1 MEFSLVE
8 SVPCRWPDACLF
20 QGSRDG
26 SSGQAGGGFQMTKS
40 VTYGTVGS
48 REAGLEGPVKAGK
61 GLGQDRDNDL
71 MRPNLA
77 TVLDPNRR
85 SADAGEFEA
94 ALRRRIVGQ
103 DQAVEKVAE
112 IYQMFLAGLNAPGR
126 PVGNLLFLGPT
137 GSGKTR
143 VVEAMAEA
151 LFGDAHACIKIDCAE
166 FQHSHE
172 IAKLIGSP
180 PGYLGHRETHP
191 LLTQEALNQWFTEKL
206 KLSILLFDEIE
217 KASDSLWQL
226 LLGILDKATLTLGDN
241 RRVDLSQCII
251 ILTSNLGA
259 SEMTNLIDGGLGFAP
274 KVVEVDNN
282 FDDKIQRTAVEAARR
297 KFTPEFMNRID
308 KTVVFKTL
316 RDEHLAQILEIE
328 LGMVQ
333 QRVLMAAGANQFVFN
348 CTPQVKSFLL
358 AEGTD
363 PKYGARHLK
372 RAIERHLVF
381 PLANLVA
388 TGQVK
393 LGDFLRIDLSPE
405 SQLTFVKEA
414 EGAMVPM
421 LMERYGAAAGMPPM
435 AARTARTIGRREFGA
450 TPTADTK

>member
-1 MEFSLVE
+1 M
-8 SVPCRWPDACLF
+8 
-20 QGSRDG
+20 
-26 SSGQAGGGFQMTKS
+26 K
-40 VTYGTVGS
+40 TV
-48 REAGLEGPVKAGK
+48 V
-61 GLGQDRDNDL
+61 NT
-71 MRPNLA
+71 M
-77 TVLDPNRR
+77 LDPTRR
-85 SADAGEFEA
+85 SNDAREFES

-103 DQAVEKVAE
+103 DQAVEKVVE
-112 IYQMFLAGLNAPGR
+112 IYQMFLAGLNPPGR

-151 LFGDAHACIKIDCAE
+151 LFGDARACIKIDCAE

-191 LLTQEALNQWFTEKL
+191 LLTQEALNQWHTETL

-251 ILTSNLGA
+251 IMTSNLGA
-259 SEMTNLIDGGLGFAP
+259 NEMSNMVDGGLGFVQKP
-274 KVVEVDNN
+274 TQVDTA
-282 FDDKIQRTAVEAARR
+282 FDDKIKRSAVDAARR
-297 KFTPEFMNRID
+297 KFSPEFMNRID
-308 KTVVFKTL
+308 KSVVFRTL
-316 RDEHLAQILEIE
+316 RSEHLQQILEIE

-333 QRVLMAAGANQFVFN
+333 QRILMASAANQFVFS
-348 CTPQVKSFLL
+348 CTAKVKSFLL
-358 AEGTD
+358 HEGTD

-372 RAIERHLVF
+372 RAIERHIVF
-381 PLANLVA
+381 QLANLVA

-393 LGDFLRIDLSPE
+393 LGDFIRIDMSPE
-405 SQLTFVKEA
+405 GKLMFIKEA
-414 EGAMVPM
+414 ENAMVPM
-421 LMERYGAAAGMPPM
+421 LLERQGAAAGALPM
-435 AARTARTIGRREFGA
+435 ARPARTVARREFGA
-450 TPTADTK
+450 TGTLDGK

>member
-1 MEFSLVE
+1 M
-8 SVPCRWPDACLF
+8 RT
-20 QGSRDG
+20 
-26 SSGQAGGGFQMTKS
+26 GFNT
-40 VTYGTVGS
+40 
-48 REAGLEGPVKAGK
+48 A
-61 GLGQDRDNDL
+61 
-71 MRPNLA
+71 
-77 TVLDPNRR
+77 LDPTRR
-85 SADAGEFEA
+85 STDAREFEN

-103 DQAVEKVAE
+103 DPAVQKVVE
-112 IYQMFLAGLNAPGR
+112 IYQMFLAGLNPPGR

-143 VVEAMAEA
+143 VVEALAES
-151 LFGDAHACIKIDCAE
+151 LFGDARACIKIDCAE

-191 LLTQEALNQWFTEKL
+191 LLTQEALNQWHTDKL

-217 KASDSLWQL
+217 KASDALWQL

-251 ILTSNLGA
+251 IMTSNLGA
-259 SEMTNLIDGGLGFAP
+259 GEMTNVVDGGLGFAP
-274 KVVEVDNN
+274 KVVEVNGS

-316 RDEHLAQILEIE
+316 RDEHLEQILEIE

-333 QRVLMAAGANQFVFN
+333 QRVLMAAGTNQFVFN
-348 CTPQVKSFLL
+348 CTSKVKEYLL
-358 AEGTD
+358 KEGTD
-363 PKYGARHLK
+363 PRYGARHLK
-372 RAIERHLVF
+372 RAIERNLVF

-393 LGDFLRIDLSPE
+393 LGDFVRVDMASEHKMI
-405 SQLTFVKEA
+405 FVKEA
-414 EGAMVPM
+414 ENAMAPV
-421 LMERYGAAAGMPPM
+421 LLERYGAVSANQPSARGARAAANSRRDVG
-435 AARTARTIGRREFGA
+435 ARSPGVAESREFYG
-450 TPTADTK
+450 PTSFVFQVDRIARVVTHRRLKFPGILSGILETRVFTLDE

>member
-1 MEFSLVE
+1 
-8 SVPCRWPDACLF
+8 
-20 QGSRDG
+20 
-26 SSGQAGGGFQMTKS
+26 
-40 VTYGTVGS
+40 
-48 REAGLEGPVKAGK
+48 
-61 GLGQDRDNDL
+61 
-71 MRPNLA
+71 MRTNLA

-85 SADAGEFEA
+85 SNDAREFET
-94 ALRRRIVGQ
+94 ALRRKIVGQ
-103 DQAVEKVAE
+103 DQAVEKVVE
-112 IYQMFLAGLNAPGR
+112 IYQMFLAGLNPPGR

-143 VVEAMAEA
+143 VVEAMSEA
-151 LFGDAHACIKIDCAE
+151 LFGDPRACIKIDCAE

-191 LLTQEALNQWFTEKL
+191 LLTQEALNQWHSDKL

-217 KASDSLWQL
+217 KASDALWQL

-251 ILTSNLGA
+251 IMTSNLGA
-259 SEMTNLIDGGLGFAP
+259 GEMTGLVDGGMGFAT
-274 KVVEVDNN
+274 KIAAVDSKL
-282 FDDKIQRTAVEAARR
+282 DEKISRTAVEAARR

-308 KTVVFKTL
+308 KVVVFKTL
-316 RDEHLAQILEIE
+316 RPEHLSQILEIE

-333 QRVLMAAGANQFVFN
+333 QRILLAAGANQFVFN
-348 CTPQVKSFLL
+348 CTQRVKDYLL
-358 AEGTD
+358 QEGTD

-372 RAIERHLVF
+372 RAIERHIVF

-393 LGDFLRIDLSPE
+393 LGDFVRIDLTGE
-405 SQLTFVKEA
+405 SHLTFVKEA
-414 EGAMVPM
+414 EGAMVPV
-421 LMERYGAAAGMPPM
+421 LLERYGAAAVGAPPM
-435 AARTARTIGRREFGA
+435 AARAARPIAQRKEFGA
-450 TPTADTK
+450 GSLNENK